1 MTADRPAMAG
11 RHQDGLPDAPAVDVD
26 VAAHIVMERATFPP
40 SRPSLNLAAGRRFVA
55 ERAPQL
61 RSNFASALW
70 LGLRFVQARLIS
82 VWGLVVAA
90 MFCPPY
96 VFAVFAVFSALAT
109 FVSIA
114 ALMRLEA
121 VFFRSSD
128 RTRLGLAFRLAM
140 VVGAAFLVAVTAILS
155 ALVATGWIA
164 PAVAFFFLVSLSARA
179 LLRLLWAE
187 ATAEGDFRAI
197 GNSNVVQALVQPA
210 VMLLLIAI
218 FGPKALALFMAD
230 AVGHLLALA
239 YLVRRRRAAL
249 LPLVRPALWSLR
261 SLREA
266 AHRWSD
272 APRILLPSALL
283 SFGFSVAPLLA
294 LPYAANPLLAAHVAL
309 AMRLLDVP
317 TQMFG
322 TVSGPIVMN
331 RLRAQSGPRRRF
343 WLRIVTVG
351 LIAAAAA
358 LFAGIGF
365 AAVLADGL
373 LDGTKWADIGDV
385 VAIMALF
392 YVGLAPV
399 GILHDMAALAR
410 HPSWQITTNA
420 VALLAIVAAMLWF
433 GALSPEL
440 LYVVGGISIAR
451 MLAHVWLTWRQGAQA
466 SASTEPDLRGHG
478 LAR

>member
-1 MTADRPAMAG
+1 
-11 RHQDGLPDAPAVDVD
+11 
-26 VAAHIVMERATFPP
+26 MERATFPP
-40 SRPSLNLAAGRRFVA
+40 SRPSLNLAAGRKFVA
-55 ERAPQL
+55 DRAPQL
-61 RSNFASALW
+61 RSNFASAIL

-96 VFAVFAVFSALAT
+96 VFAVFAVFSAVAT

-128 RTRLGLAFRLAM
+128 RARLGLAFRLAM
-140 VVGAAFLVAVTAILS
+140 AVGATFLIFVIAVLAVLI
-155 ALVATGWIA
+155 ATGWVA
-164 PAVAFFFLVSLSARA
+164 PAVAFFFLISLSARS

-230 AVGHLLALA
+230 AVGHVLAAA
-239 YLVRRRRAAL
+239 YLVRRRRTAL
-249 LPLVRPALWSLR
+249 LPLVQPALWSLH

-266 AHRWSD
+266 AHRWRD

-283 SFGFSVAPLLA
+283 SFGFTVAPLLA

-309 AMRLLDVP
+309 AMRLLDMP

-322 TVSGPIVMN
+322 TVSGPIVLN
-331 RLRAQSGPRRRF
+331 RLRIQAGPRRRF
-343 WLRIVTVG
+343 WLRVVTVG
-351 LIAAAAA
+351 LMAAAAA

-365 AAVLADGL
+365 GAVLADDL
-373 LDGTKWADIGDV
+373 LDGTKWAGVGDV
-385 VAIMALF
+385 VAVMTLF
-392 YVGLAPV
+392 YIGIAPV
-399 GILHDMAALAR
+399 GTLHDIAALAR

-420 VALLAIVAAMLWF
+420 VALLAIIAAMLWF
-433 GALSPEL
+433 GALSPAL
-440 LYVVGGISIAR
+440 LYVVGGISVAR
-451 MLAHVWLTWRQGAQA
+451 MLAHVWFTWTHCEQA
-466 SASTEPDLRGHG
+466 PEAAEPDLRGHS